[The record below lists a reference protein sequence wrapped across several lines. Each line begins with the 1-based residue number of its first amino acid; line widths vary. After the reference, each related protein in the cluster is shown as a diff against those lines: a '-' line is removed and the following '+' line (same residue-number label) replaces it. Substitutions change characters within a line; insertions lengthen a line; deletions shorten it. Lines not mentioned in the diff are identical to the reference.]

1 MKNEDVK
8 IEKVVL
14 NVGGG
19 KINLSVE
26 QAKKLKGI
34 LDELFGKG
42 IITEVVENHYYRD
55 WYYRPYQVL
64 TIIPITVPDNN
75 KFYCSNNTLN
85 LTV

>member
-14 NVGGG
+14 NVEGE

-34 LDELFGKG
+34 LDELFGKE
-42 IITEVVENHYYRD
+42 IIKEVVEKHHYHD
-55 WYYRPYQVL
+55 WYYRPHQILYG
-64 TIIPITVPDNN
+64 TSSVPDNN

>member
-14 NVGGG
+14 NVEGE

-34 LDELFGKG
+34 LDELFGKE
-42 IITEVVENHYYRD
+42 IIKEVVEKHHYRD
-55 WYYRPYQVL
+55 WYYRPYQIWCD
-64 TIIPITVPDNN
+64 TSAVPYNN